1 MILRYTPQYAPNFIL
16 QIESSD
22 EQFFMLFTNVD
33 SQVNINIRGNDGVSL
48 AKGYAYYLETYLHVS
63 LSFTGD
69 NLHDLPTV
77 PPEVPA
83 FITQRRWSRYSYYQ
97 NVCTASY
104 SMAWWDWERWQKE
117 IDWMAMKGINLPLMF
132 TGQEYVMRETF
143 KYFGVPHNQTQ
154 DYFSG
159 PAFLAWNRMGN
170 IKGFGGPLPESWIVQ

>member
-1 MILRYTPQYAPNFIL
+1 MQSSVQKLWVSVVCVCCLCAVGAPARISQPSAAATTQINTVKQMILRYTPQYAPNFIL

-77 PPEVPA
+77 PPEVPT

-104 SMAWWDWERWQKE
+104 SMAWWDWER
-117 IDWMAMKGINLPLMF
+117 
-132 TGQEYVMRETF
+132 
-143 KYFGVPHNQTQ
+143 
-154 DYFSG
+154 
-159 PAFLAWNRMGN
+159 
-170 IKGFGGPLPESWIVQ
+170 